1 MAKTGPTELIYSEA
15 EDAVIQAGKA
25 MGLNAEQIARKL
37 PGRTPTSVY
46 VHARDVLGI
55 DLPVTSTPEVG
66 YTIPKTGHLGVR
78 AKDAE
83 TRAAWQVQLDV
94 VMYRNGFT
102 TLKEAW
108 EYCLQAGM
116 EKAQRDV

>member
-1 MAKTGPTELIYSEA
+1 MTKSGPTELIYNEA
-15 EDAVIQAGKA
+15 EDDIIRAGSA
-25 MGLNAEQIARKL
+25 MKLNAEQIARRL
-37 PGRTPTSVY
+37 PGRSPTSVY

-55 DLPVTSTPEVG
+55 TLPVTSQPEVG

-83 TRAAWQVQLDV
+83 TRARWQAQLDV
-94 VMYRNGFT
+94 VMTRNGFT

-108 EYCLQAGM
+108 EYCLQAGK
-116 EKAQRDV
+116 EKASRG